1 MGQSRILGRKEVN
14 PLTKYKLDNK
24 NEFIKLVQS
33 EILTSSEVLDELQIS
48 RQALSSLVKREKLV
62 PIKELTRDR
71 LFLKEDIENRKEA
84 VKELQIKY
92 RPYDK

>member
-1 MGQSRILGRKEVN
+1 MKRNYSFN
-14 PLTKYKLDNK
+14 TKD
-24 NEFIKLVQS
+24 EFIKLAQS

-71 LFLKEDIENRKEA
+71 LFLKEDIESRKKA
-84 VKELQIKY
+84 AKKIHAKY
-92 RPYDK
+92 QPYE

>member
-1 MGQSRILGRKEVN
+1 MTRKYSFN
-14 PLTKYKLDNK
+14 TKD
-24 NEFIKLVQS
+24 EFIKLAQS

-71 LFLKEDIENRKEA
+71 LFLKEDIVNRKEA
-84 VKELQIKY
+84 AKKFHAKY
-92 RPYDK
+92 